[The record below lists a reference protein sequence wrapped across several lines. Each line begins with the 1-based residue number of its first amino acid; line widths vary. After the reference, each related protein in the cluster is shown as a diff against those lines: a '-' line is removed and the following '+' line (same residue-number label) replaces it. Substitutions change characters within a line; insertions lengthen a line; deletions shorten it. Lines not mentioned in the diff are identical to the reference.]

1 LGGDATLFDETRM
14 TSEGEIFR
22 SAPQMAGR

>member
-1 LGGDATLFDETRM
+1 LAGDATLYDETRM

-22 SAPQMAGR
+22 HISGMQ